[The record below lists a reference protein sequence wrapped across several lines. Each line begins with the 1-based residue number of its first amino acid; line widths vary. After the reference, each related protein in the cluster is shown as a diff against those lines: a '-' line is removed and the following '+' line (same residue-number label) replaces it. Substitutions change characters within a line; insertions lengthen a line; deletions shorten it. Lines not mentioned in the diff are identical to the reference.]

1 MVEKLLGHEKWHE
14 HLDDCG
20 LQTPSHAGAGGKYN
34 GQDLKNIMKYENLK
48 KLAPR
53 LPNGKVITDYMNALM
68 QLHRMCVAKSV
79 IPYDVWGICRRFR
92 ETFEKVYWLGYGIS
106 ATPKIHICW
115 VHIPEWFQMEET
127 GLFTFY
133 MSDCSNGESA
143 HGAVKRLEESRNLE
157 VRRNRGSQREL
168 NALESTVAAFN
179 WSNDVIPT
187 GEATVEVTEEVAVV
201 SEQASL
207 VSEATETIQPQPL
220 SHDVSLITL

>member
-1 MVEKLLGHEKWHE
+1 M
-14 HLDDCG
+14 
-20 LQTPSHAGAGGKYN
+20 
-34 GQDLKNIMKYENLK
+34 
-48 KLAPR
+48 
-53 LPNGKVITDYMNALM
+53 
-68 QLHRMCVAKSV
+68 
-79 IPYDVWGICRRFR
+79 RR
-92 ETFEKVYWLGYGIS
+92 T
-106 ATPKIHICW
+106 H
-115 VHIPEWFQMEET
+115 
-127 GLFTFY
+127 LFTFY

-168 NALESTVAAFN
+168 NALESTMAAFN
-179 WSNDVIPT
+179 WSNDVIPI